1 MGEEF
6 SSKLLCPRPDNRISA
21 AVVNAEQASLEKEVI
36 EPFGLGGWSWGVLRL
51 HDVAIDPA
59 TELIGRAGDGI
70 GVFRRHFAQF
80 RPLVTATALGTA
92 AGVHT
97 LVAETLAARTRVGM
111 LPKVVDHALVII
123 GRTHAGDHRGS
134 TVDHY
139 HSPACGAGTPH
150 ADFAARV
157 GKASG
162 VDTAVKVV
170 AELGPL
176 IGAAG
181 FQKAHPL
188 AKARG
193 DLTGLLY
200 ADGIHDSLYRS
211 GTTVLPISSF
221 VSRMAAC
228 RGDSLAST
236 HPPTISQ

>member
-1 MGEEF
+1 MGAMAASDRADARSELPHAGKTVMGEEF

-111 LPKVVDHALVII
+111 LPKVGDHALVII
-123 GRTHAGDHRGS
+123 GRTHAGDHRGY

-139 HSPACGAGTPH
+139 HSPVCGAPPESAPPPLDSTE
-150 ADFAARV
+150 AA
-157 GKASG
+157 
-162 VDTAVKVV
+162 
-170 AELGPL
+170 
-176 IGAAG
+176 
-181 FQKAHPL
+181 
-188 AKARG
+188 
-193 DLTGLLY
+193 
-200 ADGIHDSLYRS
+200 
-211 GTTVLPISSF
+211 
-221 VSRMAAC
+221 
-228 RGDSLAST
+228 
-236 HPPTISQ
+236 